1 MREHFS
7 SKEITEWL
15 VEGPTAEAA
24 AHLRECGSC
33 RAMLA
38 EAQAPLR
45 VFRSAVVAWSE
56 GQVARPLR
64 EATRWQEL
72 RERMNFMN
80 WGPAFGVAVGVAVL
94 AAFLV
99 RSPTDQKVS
108 VPQHPQ
114 QQQAQISD
122 AALME
127 QVDAEVSETVPD
139 AMAPLTDLVAWDGDG
154 TQGATS
160 AQASKARAGAA
171 D

>member
-1 MREHFS
+1 
-7 SKEITEWL
+7 
-15 VEGPTAEAA
+15 
-24 AHLRECGSC
+24 
-33 RAMLA
+33 
-38 EAQAPLR
+38 
-45 VFRSAVVAWSE
+45 
-56 GQVARPLR
+56 
-64 EATRWQEL
+64 
-72 RERMNFMN
+72 MNFMN